1 MTTLSLPWPL
11 SGPDAN
17 NARRPAKQPAAE
29 QEQQEQETHAGART
43 PPMRRRSSFLQ
54 RLTHYDAP
62 GVRPPSSRVDP
73 SLKQREGTPFSLW
86 NVIRFAPA
94 AVAKSERSRCVCEA
108 VALMCL

>member
-1 MTTLSLPWPL
+1 MTALSLPWPL
-11 SGPDAN
+11 SGPNAN
-17 NARRPAKQPAAE
+17 NARRPAKKPAA
-29 QEQQEQETHAGART
+29 EQQEQETHAAART

-62 GVRPPSSRVDP
+62 GIRPPSSRVDP

-94 AVAKSERSRCVCEA
+94 AVAKSERIRGVSQASV
-108 VALMCL
+108 LM